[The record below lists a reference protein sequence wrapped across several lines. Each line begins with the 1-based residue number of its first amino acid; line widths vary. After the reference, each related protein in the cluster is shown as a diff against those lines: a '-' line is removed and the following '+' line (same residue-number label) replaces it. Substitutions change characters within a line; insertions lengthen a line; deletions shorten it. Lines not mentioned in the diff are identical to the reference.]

1 MTSTKVS
8 LSEGGH
14 QEVIVA
20 VSESV
25 GTKDVGHPVQ
35 GGSNLRLFTRD
46 LIMVTISVISWSPDM
61 SPDDVAHARVRS
73 PVTCHIT
80 YSCGSKS

>member
-1 MTSTKVS
+1 MLTVTSTKVS

-35 GGSNLRLFTRD
+35 GGGSLRSFTRE
-46 LIMVTISVISWSPDM
+46 LFMVTVSVISWSPDM
-61 SPDDVAHARVRS
+61 SPDDVAHARVTS
-73 PVTCHIT
+73 HLSHHLLV
-80 YSCGSKS
+80 

>member
-1 MTSTKVS
+1 M
-8 LSEGGH
+8 
-14 QEVIVA
+14 A

-61 SPDDVAHARVRS
+61 SPDDVAHARGHRS
-73 PVTCHIT
+73 LVIT
-80 YSCGSKS
+80 SLGGSHARKGLMQSRVE